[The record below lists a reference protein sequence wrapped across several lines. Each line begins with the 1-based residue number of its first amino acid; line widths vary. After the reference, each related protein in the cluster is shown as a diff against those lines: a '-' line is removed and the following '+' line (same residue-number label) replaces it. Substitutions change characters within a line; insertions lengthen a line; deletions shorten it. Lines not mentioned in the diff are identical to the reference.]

1 MFSFSVY
8 IVVVAAAAAACIA
21 LCCFK
26 LKIKIYIDMITYHL
40 NKLTVIK
47 TNYTVVIKA
56 EYKSQI
62 IFF

>member
-1 MFSFSVY
+1 
-8 IVVVAAAAAACIA
+8 
-21 LCCFK
+21 
-26 LKIKIYIDMITYHL
+26 MITYHL